1 MDKLIGIVGTC
12 AAGKT
17 TLTVNLKSLGY
28 RVKHI
33 AQEHSYVPY
42 MWQKITKPDILIYLD
57 VSYENTLLRRKLS
70 WSRDEFED
78 QLRRLDHA
86 RQHADLVIDT
96 DLLDVQGVLQKVETF
111 LSKQS

>member
-96 DLLDVQGVLQKVETF
+96 DLLDVQGVLQKVESF
-111 LSKQS
+111 LSEQS